1 MQPGQPS
8 LTALGAARLRAA
20 HQVLDG
26 ASIFVDPLALRI
38 LEDDTQAALRAAES
52 HSSGPRI
59 RWFIAARSRI
69 AEDALT
75 IAAGN
80 GATQLVVLG
89 AGLDTLA
96 YRTPAASRLRIFEID
111 HPATQ
116 AWKRQCLLKAS
127 IEVPNTLS
135 FVPVDFE
142 RETLADALAS
152 AGFDPKQRSFFSWL
166 GVVPYLTEQ
175 AAFSTLGFIAALPGG
190 AEVVFDYVN
199 PAASMTPARSAEHQA
214 LVTRVAALG
223 ETIKSHFDT
232 DVLRAELTAL
242 GFRDVDDLGPAQI
255 ATRFYP
261 ERANLSSRSG
271 GHIVH
276 ATTFAPRFKTKSP
289 G

>member
-1 MQPGQPS
+1 
-8 LTALGAARLRAA
+8 LGAARLRAA
-20 HQVLDG
+20 HQVLDR

-38 LEDDTQAALRAAES
+38 LDDDTQTALRAAEG
-52 HSSGPRI
+52 HPSGPRI

-75 IAAGN
+75 IAIRN
-80 GATQLVVLG
+80 GARQLVVLG

-96 YRTPAASRLRIFEID
+96 YRAPAAGGLRVFEID

-127 IEVPNTLS
+127 IAVPDALS

-152 AGFDPKQRSFFSWL
+152 AGFDPRQRSFFSWL
-166 GVVPYLTEQ
+166 GVVPYLTE
-175 AAFSTLGFIAALPGG
+175 AAVFSTLGFIAALPGG

-199 PAASMTPARSAEHQA
+199 PAASMTEARRAGHQA
-214 LVTRVAALG
+214 LLTRVAALG
-223 ETIKSHFDT
+223 ETIKSHFYT
-232 DVLRAELTAL
+232 DALRAELTAL
-242 GFRDVDDLGPAQI
+242 GFRDLDDFGPAQI
-255 ATRFYP
+255 ATRFFP
-261 ERANLSSRSG
+261 ERANPSPRSG

-276 ATTFAPRFKTKSP
+276 ATTFAPRLRTKSP

>member
-8 LTALGAARLRAA
+8 RTALGAARLRAA

-38 LEDDTQAALRAAES
+38 LEDDTQAALRAAEA
-52 HSSGPRI
+52 HPSGPRI

-75 IAAGN
+75 VAVGN
-80 GATQLVVLG
+80 GARQLVVLG

-96 YRTPAASRLRIFEID
+96 YRTPAAGHLRVFEID

-152 AGFDPKQRSFFSWL
+152 AGFDPQQRSFFSWL

-175 AAFSTLGFIAALPGG
+175 AAFSTLAFIAGLSGG

-223 ETIKSHFDT
+223 ETIKSHFDS
-232 DVLRAELTAL
+232 DALRAELTAL
-242 GFRDVDDLGPAQI
+242 GFRDIDDFGPAQI
-255 ATRFYP
+255 AKRFFP
-261 ERANLSSRSG
+261 ERANPSPRSG

-276 ATTFAPRFKTKSP
+276 ATTLAPRLRTKSP